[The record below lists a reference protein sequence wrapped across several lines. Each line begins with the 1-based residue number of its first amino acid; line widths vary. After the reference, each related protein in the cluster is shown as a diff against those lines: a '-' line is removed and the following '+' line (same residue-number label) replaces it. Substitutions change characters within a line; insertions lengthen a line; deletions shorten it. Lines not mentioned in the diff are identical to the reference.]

1 MTSSPERMRE
11 IFRARQPAL
20 EDFWERLT
28 SRPRFERR
36 LSLFG
41 HDLSVRSNN
50 KDVLRAIDVASSSYS
65 IASEQGRSF
74 RMTIVVDTRLD
85 AGSDPSGRLPDDIHY
100 VGAEAWLSMGI
111 GSWGR
116 AHIDLAAGDAV
127 LILDQRLAAD
137 PIVLARWVLHTV
149 WTNFLISS
157 GYGVLHA
164 TALFRD
170 GTLLC
175 FVAPHNSGKSTTAL
189 RLAFHRG
196 YRLMSDSLLFVDGSP
211 GALRFN
217 AFPVGRVSLRDDSL
231 EELPELARLARPAVI
246 RSETKYDIDLSELAP
261 ELVQTTA
268 VYPDRILL
276 YLLERHENPE
286 TLPLAAD
293 PSHVRRT
300 LVANSMFYDSD
311 EAWAPN
317 LAHLDTLV
325 RESTS
330 ARLVIGTE
338 VTGLLDVIDQ
348 AVGNAF

>member
-1 MTSSPERMRE
+1 MRDAL
-11 IFRARQPAL
+11 RAQQADL
-20 EDFWERLT
+20 EDFWARRN
-28 SRPRFERR
+28 SQPRFERK

-41 HDLSVRSNN
+41 HDLWVSSNQE
-50 KDVLRAIDVASSSYS
+50 DVLQAVDLASPSYS
-65 IASEQGRSF
+65 IAEAQGRSF

-100 VGAEAWLSMGI
+100 VGAETWLSMGI

-116 AHIDLAAGDAV
+116 AHIDLAAGDAI
-127 LILDQRLAAD
+127 LILDPRLAAD
-137 PIVLARWVLHTV
+137 PVVLARWVLHTV

-164 TALFRD
+164 TALYRD

-189 RLAFHRG
+189 RLAFHRN

-211 GALRFN
+211 EALRFN
-217 AFPVGRVSLRDDSL
+217 AFPVGRVGLRDDSL
-231 EELPELARLARPAVI
+231 EELPELTRLARPEVI
-246 RSETKYDIDLSELAP
+246 RSETKYDIDLSQLAP
-261 ELVQTTA
+261 ELVQSTA
-268 VYPDRILL
+268 VYPDRIFL
-276 YLLERHENPE
+276 YLLERHESPE
-286 TLPLAAD
+286 TLLMAAS
-293 PSHVRRT
+293 PSHVQEI

-317 LAHLDTLV
+317 LAHLDALV

-330 ARLVIGTE
+330 TRLVIGTE
-338 VTGLLDVIDQ
+338 VAGLLDVIDQ
-348 AVGNAF
+348 AVDNAV